1 MGFFNRSKPIK
12 AQSSHPDHPGV
23 HLKPPSPPALPPRP
37 ITPAPLPSAHFL
49 VPAVTQL
56 PPPPCWSFS
65 ALAPKFGPGSAPP
78 PWQRWCP
85 RQGKGA
91 GSAVH
96 LVQPCALAGDDD
108 GGDEI
113 YSDVCSRFDD
123 VVTLIDR
130 EEYAGHEADL
140 FLCPSSPAIKETTP
154 PPTTDRSLGF
164 SKLWPSLPHKNP
176 DAGPLQATT
185 AVVSGK
191 YFSKVELYANS
202 KLPLALSPFA
212 LCGSSWPPLLRLAAQ
227 CSLRVY
233 SPPTGPER
241 RQAIVVPA
249 DWRSGSKAMYI
260 RSVPA
265 DAARTV
271 VVAVRGTAS
280 FADWAVNLRAD
291 PVSPLGFLDDPGNAC
306 HAGFLSVARA
316 MVAPVARRLR
326 EMLEDDPSRAD
337 HSLVFTGHSAGGAV
351 AALLYMHMLAA
362 CPDAQSDLTVLAG
375 CFRRVHCLTFG
386 APPVS
391 LLPLA
396 KPNRPELRKSLFL
409 SFVNEGDP
417 VTRADKAFVK
427 SLFTLL
433 KSPPPSSAGPIGD
446 GEKKK
451 KNNKDSPPAPQPYWS
466 PPVWTVPPSTLSN
479 AGCIVLLRSGDPY
492 LPPVDRKSVQD
503 RLHEGVVAVTC
514 RDDQLRGVIWGD
526 PVCHLMRLYAV
537 RVEAL
542 AAAAEMAGKTSP

>member
-1 MGFFNRSKPIK
+1 MAGP
-12 AQSSHPDHPGV
+12 APGCGRGSGATADS
-23 HLKPPSPPALPPRP
+23 LPSP
-37 ITPAPLPSAHFL
+37 SQF
-49 VPAVTQL
+49 
-56 PPPPCWSFS
+56 
-65 ALAPKFGPGSAPP
+65 
-78 PWQRWCP
+78 WQRWCP
-85 RQGKGA
+85 GQWKRTSSPA
-91 GSAVH
+91 Y
-96 LVQPCALAGDDD
+96 LVQTFGNESSGDD
-108 GGDEI
+108 EL

-130 EEYAGHEADL
+130 EEYAGHEADIL
-140 FLCPSSPAIKETTP
+140 LTTEEMTQP
-154 PPTTDRSLGF
+154 PPLSDRSLGF
-164 SKLWPSLPHKNP
+164 SKRWPSLPPKYP
-176 DAGPLQATT
+176 DAGPLRATT

-202 KLPLALSPFA
+202 KLPLALPPFA
-212 LCGSSWPPLLRLAAQ
+212 LCGSSWPLLLRLAAQ

-241 RQAIVVPA
+241 RQAIVVPP

-316 MVAPVARRLR
+316 MVGPVARRLR
-326 EMLEDDPSRAD
+326 EILEDDPSRVD
-337 HSLVFTGHSAGGAV
+337 HCLVLAGHSAGGAV

-362 CPDAQSDLTVLAG
+362 SADAQSELTALAG

-386 APPVS
+386 APPIS

-396 KPNRPELRKSLFL
+396 KPDRPELRKSLFL

-417 VTRADKAFVK
+417 SRGPTRPLSRACSRYSKVPRPEK
-427 SLFTLL
+427 STPTHLRPRTH
-433 KSPPPSSAGPIGD
+433 IG
-446 GEKKK
+446 
-451 KNNKDSPPAPQPYWS
+451 
-466 PPVWTVPPSTLSN
+466 
-479 AGCIVLLRSGDPY
+479 IRRSG
-492 LPPVDRKSVQD
+492 
-503 RLHEGVVAVTC
+503 
-514 RDDQLRGVIWGD
+514 
-526 PVCHLMRLYAV
+526 
-537 RVEAL
+537 
-542 AAAAEMAGKTSP
+542 

>member
-1 MGFFNRSKPIK
+1 M
-12 AQSSHPDHPGV
+12 
-23 HLKPPSPPALPPRP
+23 
-37 ITPAPLPSAHFL
+37 TPASPSNAHL
-49 VPAVTQL
+49 TTVVPTAA
-56 PPPPCWSFS
+56 PPCW
-65 ALAPKFGPGSAPP
+65 AVPAPP
-78 PWQRWCP
+78 PGSGPDAGASPPWAWRRRCP
-85 RQGKGA
+85 GREKWF
-91 GSAVH
+91 GSTVH
-96 LVQPCALAGDDD
+96 VIEARDPDDD
-108 GGDEI
+108 DDDEL
-113 YSDVCSRFDD
+113 YSDVCSHFDD
-123 VVTLIDR
+123 VVTLIDH
-130 EEYAGHEADL
+130 EEFAGHEEDI
-140 FLCPSSPAIKETTP
+140 FICPPPLTTTDTTATTP
-154 PPTTDRSLGF
+154 STPLPLSQSDRSLGF
-164 SKLWPSLPHKNP
+164 SKRWPLPHKNP

-185 AVVSGK
+185 AVVSGR

-202 KLPLALSPFA
+202 RLPLALPPFA
-212 LCGSSWPPLLRLAAQ
+212 LSGSSWPPLLRLAAQ

-326 EMLEDDPSRAD
+326 EMLEDDPSRAH
-337 HSLVFTGHSAGGAV
+337 HSLVLTGHSAGGAV

-362 CPDAQSDLTVLAG
+362 SSDAQSELTVLAG
-375 CFRRVHCLTFG
+375 CFRRLHCLTFG

-391 LLPLA
+391 LLPLTR
-396 KPNRPELRKSLFL
+396 PDRPELRKSLFL

-433 KSPPPSSAGPIGD
+433 KSPPPSSADPL
-446 GEKKK
+446 KKK
-451 KNNKDSPPAPQPYWS
+451 KKTGNDSSLPSQPYWN
-466 PPVWTVPPSTLSN
+466 PPLWPVPPSTLSN
-479 AGCIVLLRSGDPY
+479 AGCIVLLRAGDPHS
-492 LPPVDRKSVQD
+492 PPVDRKSVQD
-503 RLHEGVVAVTC
+503 RLREGVVAVTC

-526 PVCHLMRLYAV
+526 PVCHLMRLYAA
-537 RVEAL
+537 RVDAL
-542 AAAAEMAGKTSP
+542 AAAAEAAERQWPW